1 MQTQIFPPKEVAME
15 LKIVGFNEFCVGW
28 YFDKQDNDN
37 TAPYLNGVMFQNS
50 NELMTDGYCTAPTY
64 DQVIGWFA
72 EVHGMLIVNVPDVN
86 VRNNAV
92 EYGWG
97 ILQKGQTLDSDYLCC
112 EDDSFPTD
120 RQQSLLTAFREA
132 IKLIQ
137 K

>member
-15 LKIVGFNEFCVGW
+15 LKKVN
-28 YFDKQDNDN
+28 FDWDCIGYYTTEQENDSVCPKIN
-37 TAPYLNGVMFQNS
+37 QGESYTNALFEN
-50 NELMTDGYCTAPTY
+50 YCTAPTY

-72 EVHGMLIVNVPDVN
+72 EVHNLKIMTVSDGFQY
-86 VRNNAV
+86 AC
-92 EYGWG
+92 G
-97 ILQKGQTLDSDYLCC
+97 ILENAQTLQSDYF
-112 EDDSFPTD
+112 STNGSPD

>member
-15 LKIVGFNEFCVGW
+15 LKRVGYNEPCVGW
-28 YFDKQDNDN
+28 YSSNLHYADSTTPHIEGSMQYNAKINN
-37 TAPYLNGVMFQNS
+37 ENS
-50 NELMTDGYCTAPTY
+50 CTAPTY

-72 EVHGMLIVNVPDVN
+72 EVHNLKIMTVSDGFQY
-86 VRNNAV
+86 AC
-92 EYGWG
+92 G
-97 ILQKGQTLDSDYLCC
+97 ILENAQTLQSDYFSTTGL
-112 EDDSFPTD
+112 PD